1 MSDGRKAKI
10 AGFLAAAGWGG
21 ALSRPL
27 AGDASARTYARL
39 TQGTDSAVLMDAGPG
54 GGGQVA
60 PFLEVGSWLA
70 AQGYS
75 APKVLAQDATA
86 GLLLLEDLGDALFAR
101 LVADDPARELPLYR
115 AATGFLADLHRHP
128 PPTFLKPGDG
138 PALAALVA
146 ILPDWYLA
154 GMDAPVTPAA
164 FALPGLIETL
174 HAELAW
180 LAPVVSLRDFHA
192 ENLIWLPDRAGPA
205 RVGLLDF
212 QDAFAADPAYDLVSL
227 LQDARRDV
235 SPGTEQACLR
245 AYLDATGLE
254 EGRFGPVYALI
265 GAQRALRILAV
276 FARLCMAGG
285 KSRYLDLA
293 PRVWACLQHDLSHPA
308 LERLA
313 EAVEVALPP
322 PTPERLERI
331 RTKCGTR
338 PAP

>member
-1 MSDGRKAKI
+1 MSDGRKVEI
-10 AGFLAAAGWGG
+10 AGFLAAAGWAG
-21 ALSRPL
+21 AGSHPL

-39 TQGTDSAVLMDAGPG
+39 TRGTDSAVLMDAGPG
-54 GGGQVA
+54 GQAQVG
-60 PFLEVGSWLA
+60 PFLTVGGWLA

-75 APKVLAQDATA
+75 APKVLARDEPA

-101 LVADDPARELPLYR
+101 LVAEDPARELPLYR
-115 AATGFLADLHRHP
+115 AATDFLSDLHRHRP
-128 PPTFLKPGDG
+128 PAFLKPGDG

-154 GMDAPVTPAA
+154 GMDAPATPAA
-164 FALPGLIETL
+164 LALPGLIEAL
-174 HAELAW
+174 HADLARS
-180 LAPVVSLRDFHA
+180 APVVSLRDFHA

-235 SPGTEQACLR
+235 SPETEQACLR
-245 AYLDATGLE
+245 AYLEAMGLD
-254 EGRFGPVYALI
+254 EGRFGAVYALI
-265 GAQRALRILAV
+265 GAQRALRILAI

-285 KSRYLDLA
+285 KPRYLDLA
-293 PRVWACLQHDLSHPA
+293 PRVWACLQRDLAHPA
-308 LERLA
+308 LKRLA
-313 EAVEVALPP
+313 QTVEVALPP

-331 RTKCGTR
+331 RKKCGTC